1 MLSLHDVLIIQLAA
15 TGVMTGLIWFVQVV
29 HYPLMAAVG
38 RDEWINYENTHTRLT
53 SYVVAPGML
62 LEVLSAAFVLYAAVQ
77 QPDDIS
83 IAIVVA
89 ATILLAGIWASTFFI
104 QVPLHKALS
113 EDHDP
118 QRIAKLV
125 QTNWIRTV
133 LWTTRLVL
141 CAMMF

>member
-1 MLSLHDVLIIQLAA
+1 MPSLHDVLIIQLAA
-15 TGVMTGLIWFVQVV
+15 TGFMTGLIWFVQVV

-38 RDEWINYENTHTRLT
+38 RDEWVGYEQAHTRLM

-62 LEVLSAAFVLYAAVQ
+62 LEVLASAFVLYSALQ
-77 QPDDIS
+77 QPDVIS
-83 IAIVVA
+83 VALVVA

-104 QVPLHKALS
+104 QVPLHRALS

-118 QRIAKLV
+118 QRIATLV
-125 QTNWIRTV
+125 QTNWIRTL

-141 CAMMF
+141 CALMF